1 MAVERR
7 DMKRLQA
14 LSASAGSG
22 KTFAL
27 VARYLSLLFR
37 GANPSEILAITFT
50 NKAAGEMRERLVAS
64 LESMSPEMAQEIGR
78 MSGLESEA
86 IERGRSGVLRRFLAA
101 DLKVMTIDRF
111 IHQVLRK
118 FCWYAGLQSDFEIA
132 AVPKEEL
139 FERFLESLDDAR
151 YRELVAFARFEEKK
165 SQSFIDLF
173 ERLYEKEKELPE
185 RSFAVEPFD
194 EEEAMRPALKI
205 QAYILDSDAAERV
218 KKTMRFSTLSEVV
231 SCSWFPK
238 ESLDYWGFRKV
249 YDPVLDIWF
258 AELKEAVRRYYEK
271 KERLFLSRL
280 FSLYDRY
287 KEVRLG
293 YLKRAGRLHFKDIEH
308 LVYELLRQKEFTD
321 FLYFRLDAR
330 IGHILFDEFQDTS
343 VTQYR
348 IFEPIIEEIASAETE
363 RTFFYVG
370 DTKQSIYRFRGGQKA
385 LFGHVA
391 RRFGVEVDYLQTNYR
406 SRSAIVSFVN
416 RTFEYVKPPQIAF
429 REGGYVEV
437 AEGDPLERLG
447 ETLERWFA
455 LGIPDER
462 IAVLVHDN
470 KEILEVETFVRE
482 RFGKPIAT
490 HKRAKVTE
498 QPTAKAMIELMRLA
512 LCEERGEDGSLHRL
526 NFLSLVGRPYDREFG
541 PQIVVDRPARM
552 LREIMERYRL
562 FDEAAMKLL
571 EFAIPLHDL
580 VEFCHEVERYEE
592 ELPPGEREGINVL
605 TIHKSKGLE
614 FDHLI
619 VLDRLGR
626 GKSDTS
632 SMIFDYRGIELEA
645 IRMKFTNREAVDP
658 EYAEAV
664 AREKRLQEEDAMNRT
679 YVAFTR
685 AKSSLVVLKK
695 ERSSVFDF
703 LDLKVQSV
711 GEPEVDAVDSKV
723 SEEPIPPT
731 FHPRDY
737 GRQEVAPVPE
747 RYEANDF
754 EAIYLGLGVHYLFET
769 DDEEA
774 FVNRYGALC
783 DVRRAKELA
792 RRSQAN
798 TAYRLLTEGRRFHEL
813 PFVYKGR
820 PGVVDLFVDKGE
832 SGVIVDYKTVTPHD
846 ISGYEEQ
853 LRRYREALLHL
864 MPEKKRIDAYIFFL
878 DRQELLKIA

>member
-1 MAVERR
+1 
-7 DMKRLQA
+7 MKRLQA

-50 NKAAGEMRERLVAS
+50 NKAAGEMRERLIAS
-64 LESMSPEMAQEIGR
+64 LESISPEMADEVGR
-78 MSGLESEA
+78 MSGLGVDEVRARCHEA
-86 IERGRSGVLRRFLAA
+86 LDRFLAA

-111 IHQVLRK
+111 IHQVLRR
-118 FCWYAGLQSDFEIA
+118 FCWYTGLQSDFEISTI
-132 AVPKEEL
+132 PQEEL
-139 FERFLESLDDAR
+139 FERFLERLDDAE
-151 YRELVAFARFEEKK
+151 YRGVVEFARFEEKK
-165 SQSFIDLF
+165 SRSFIDLF
-173 ERLYEKEKELPE
+173 EELYEKEKELP
-185 RSFAVEPFD
+185 RPAPSVEPFD

-205 QAYILDSDAAERV
+205 QAYIRDSDASERA
-218 KKTMRFSTLSEVV
+218 KKTMRFETLSEVV
-231 SCSWFPK
+231 KCSWFPK
-238 ESLDYWGFRKV
+238 ESLDYWDFKKV
-249 YDPVLDIWF
+249 YDPILDLWF
-258 AELKEAVRRYYEK
+258 AELKEAVRRYYNK
-271 KERLFLSRL
+271 RERLFLSRIYAL
-280 FSLYDRY
+280 FDRY
-287 KEVRLG
+287 TKVRLD
-293 YLKRAGRLHFKDIEH
+293 YLKRSGRLHFKDIEH
-308 LVYELLRQKEFTD
+308 LVYELLRQKDFTD
-321 FLYFRLDAR
+321 FLYFRIDAR

-348 IFEPIIEEIASAETE
+348 IFEPIIEEIASAESG

-385 LFGHVA
+385 LFGYVA
-391 RRFGVEVDYLQTNYR
+391 ERFGVEVDYLQTNYR
-406 SRSAIVSFVN
+406 SKSEIVAFVN
-416 RTFEYVKPPQIAF
+416 RTFDYVKPPQIAHE
-429 REGGYVEV
+429 EGGYVEV
-437 AEGDPLERLG
+437 AEGDPLEGLG
-447 ETLERWFA
+447 ATLERFFG
-455 LGIPDER
+455 LGIPDEQ

-470 KEILEVETFVRE
+470 KEILQVEAFIRD
-482 RFGKPIAT
+482 RFGKRIAT
-490 HKRAKVTE
+490 HKRARVTE
-498 QPTAKAMIELMRLA
+498 QPTAKAMIELMRLI
-512 LCEERGEDGSLHRL
+512 LCQERGEEGALHRL
-526 NFLSLVGRPYDREFG
+526 NFLTLVGRAYEREFR
-541 PQIVVDRPARM
+541 PQIERGRPAWM
-552 LREIMERYRL
+552 LKQIMERYNL

-571 EFAIPLHDL
+571 EFAIPLHDI
-580 VEFCHEVERYEE
+580 VEFCHEVERYDE
-592 ELPPGEREGINVL
+592 ELPPGEIEGVNVL

-614 FDHLI
+614 FEHLI

-645 IRMKFTNREAVDP
+645 IRMKFVNRESVDP
-658 EYAEAV
+658 EYAEAA
-664 AREKRLQEEDAMNRT
+664 ARERRLKEEDEKNRT

-703 LDLKVQSV
+703 LDLKVGSAGRVQNV
-711 GEPEVDAVDSKV
+711 AVRKRESD
-723 SEEPIPPT
+723 PPAPLR

-737 GRQEVAPVPE
+737 GRQQVASPPE

-774 FVNRYGALC
+774 FVNRYGTLC
-783 DVRRAKELA
+783 DVHKAKSLVMSS
-792 RRSQAN
+792 RSN
-798 TAYRLLTEGRRFHEL
+798 TAYLFLTEGRCFHEL
-813 PFVYKGR
+813 PFVYRGR

-853 LRRYREALLHL
+853 LKRYRDALLHL

-878 DRQELLKIA
+878 DRQELLRIA